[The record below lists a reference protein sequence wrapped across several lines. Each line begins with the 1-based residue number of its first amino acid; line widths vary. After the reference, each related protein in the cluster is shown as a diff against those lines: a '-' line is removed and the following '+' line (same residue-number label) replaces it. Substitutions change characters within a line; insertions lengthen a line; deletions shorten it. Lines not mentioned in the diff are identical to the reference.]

1 MSRQYI
7 LLPHIAVHNANAMSS
22 TYTVG
27 FPAMTA
33 WLGAFHRLEREL
45 RRTDDCPALRIT
57 GVAVACEHFHLQQYQ
72 KNQFAPINLAMTANP
87 LKKSKKTGTYERP
100 PFIAEARC
108 DIRVS
113 FILRTEGIEA
123 EQSEDLKERML
134 SLLARQKLAG
144 GDMVSLPEKKQI
156 QIKHLEDSAEERKF
170 MRHLMPGFV
179 LVERKDLFEALEG
192 DDLDKLLTAVS
203 LHAEPVLD
211 ETTGKID
218 KWMYRKNLA
227 QGWVVPIAVGYRDLS
242 GDKALRVANQR
253 DMQTEH
259 HFVEP
264 LVTLGEFKMPYRFE
278 RIEEI
283 LWGYHYDQS
292 RGLYECVND
301 ISKES

>member
-57 GVAVACEHFHLQQYQ
+57 GVAVACAHFHLQQYQ

-123 EQSEDLKERML
+123 EQSDDLKERML

-144 GDMVSLPEKKQI
+144 GDMVSLPDKKQI
-156 QIKHLEDSAEERKF
+156 QMKHLEGSAEERKF
-170 MRHLMPGFV
+170 MRRLMPGFV
-179 LVERKDLFEALEG
+179 LVERKNLFEALEG

-203 LHAEPVLD
+203 LHADPVLD
-211 ETTGKID
+211 KTTGKIE
-218 KWMYRKNLA
+218 KGMYRKNLA

>member
-1 MSRQYI
+1 
-7 LLPHIAVHNANAMSS
+7 
-22 TYTVG
+22 
-27 FPAMTA
+27 
-33 WLGAFHRLEREL
+33 
-45 RRTDDCPALRIT
+45 
-57 GVAVACEHFHLQQYQ
+57 
-72 KNQFAPINLAMTANP
+72 MTANP
-87 LKKSKKTGTYERP
+87 LKKSKKTGAYERP

-123 EQSEDLKERML
+123 EQSDDLKGLML
-134 SLLARQKLAG
+134 SFLARQKLAG
-144 GDMVSLPEKKQI
+144 GDIVSLPEKKQI
-156 QIKHLEDSAEERKF
+156 QIKHLEGSAEERKF

-211 ETTGKID
+211 ETTGKIE
-218 KWMYRKNLA
+218 KWMYRKKLA
-227 QGWVVPIAVGYRDLS
+227 QGWVVPIVVGYRDLS
-242 GDKALRVANQR
+242 GNKALHVANQR
-253 DMQTEH
+253 DPQTEH

-283 LWGYHYDQS
+283 LWTYHYDQS

>member
-113 FILRTEGIEA
+113 FILRTEGIEV
-123 EQSEDLKERML
+123 EQSDDLKERML

-156 QIKHLEDSAEERKF
+156 QIKHLKGSAEERKF
-170 MRHLMPGFV
+170 MRRLMPGFV
-179 LVERKDLFEALEG
+179 LVERKNLFEALEG

-203 LHAEPVLD
+203 LHADPVLD

>member
-7 LLPHIAVHNANAMSS
+7 LLPHIVVHNANAMSS

-33 WLGAFHRLEREL
+33 WLGAFHRMEREL
-45 RRTDDCPALRIT
+45 RRKDCPALRIT

-72 KNQFAPINLAMTANP
+72 KNKFAPINLAMTANP
-87 LKKSKKTGTYERP
+87 LKKSKKTGAYERP

-123 EQSEDLKERML
+123 EQSDDLKDRML

-144 GDMVSLPEKKQI
+144 GDIVSLPDKKQI
-156 QIKHLEDSAEERKF
+156 QMKHLEGSAEERKF
-170 MRHLMPGFV
+170 MRRLMPGFV

-211 ETTGKID
+211 ETTGKIE

-242 GDKALRVANQR
+242 GDKALHVANQR
-253 DMQTEH
+253 DPQTEH

-283 LWGYHYDQS
+283 LWTYHYDQS

>member
-113 FILRTEGIEA
+113 FILRTEGIEV
-123 EQSEDLKERML
+123 EQSDDLKERML

-156 QIKHLEDSAEERKF
+156 QIKHLKGSAEERKF
-170 MRHLMPGFV
+170 MRRLMPGFV
-179 LVERKDLFEALEG
+179 LVERKNLFEALEG

-203 LHAEPVLD
+203 LHADPVLD

-218 KWMYRKNLA
+218 KWMYRKNLV

-292 RGLYECVND
+292 RGLYECVNG

>member
-45 RRTDDCPALRIT
+45 RRTGCPDLRIT
-57 GVAVACEHFHLQQYQ
+57 GAAVSCENFRLHQYR
-72 KNQFAPINLAMTANP
+72 KNKFVPMNLVLMGYPAKAD
-87 LKKSKKTGTYERP
+87 GTP
-100 PFIAEARC
+100 SSFIAEARC
-108 DIRVS
+108 DMKVS
-113 FILRTEGIEA
+113 FILRTEGIDA
-123 EQSEDLKERML
+123 EQADDLKTRLL

-144 GDMVSLPEKKQI
+144 GDIVSLPEKKQI
-156 QIKHLEDSAEERKF
+156 QIKHLEGSAEERKF
-170 MRHLMPGFV
+170 MRRLMPGFV

-211 ETTGKID
+211 ETTGKIE

-264 LVTLGEFKMPYRFE
+264 LVTLGEFKMAYRFE

-283 LWGYHYDQS
+283 LWVYHYDQS

>member
-1 MSRQYI
+1 MNRQYI

-22 TYTVG
+22 AYTVG

-33 WLGAFHRLEREL
+33 WLGAFHRMERDL
-45 RRTDDCPALRIT
+45 RWKDCPSLRIT
-57 GVAVACEHFHLQQYQ
+57 GVAVACEYFRLHQYR
-72 KNQFAPINLAMTANP
+72 KEKFVPMNLVLMAAPIMKNG
-87 LKKSKKTGTYERP
+87 KRR
-100 PFIAEARC
+100 PFIASARC
-108 DIRVS
+108 DIKAS
-113 FILRTEGIEA
+113 FVLRLEGIEP
-123 EQSEDLKERML
+123 EQADDLKGLML
-134 SLLARQKLAG
+134 SFLARQKLAG
-144 GDMVSLPEKKQI
+144 GDIVSLPEKKQI
-156 QIKHLEDSAEERKF
+156 QIKHLDGSAEERKF

-211 ETTGKID
+211 ETTGKIE
-218 KWMYRKNLA
+218 KWMYRKKLA
-227 QGWVVPIAVGYRDLS
+227 QGWVVPIVVGYRDLS
-242 GDKALRVANQR
+242 GNKALHVANQR
-253 DMQTEH
+253 DPQTEH

-283 LWGYHYDQS
+283 LWTYHYDQS